1 MTRMTRMFF
10 WSSSRAFLLLS
21 YLGLCLIAAAPA
33 AAQTGPL
40 NHQQALQALQHADP
54 ARRFDAMVRLA
65 DLGNAADAA
74 AVVPLMRDADPVL
87 AQFAV
92 GLVWRLWSR
101 SGDAGIDALFAQ
113 GVALMQSGDL
123 PKAVLVFTDVIKQR
137 PGFAE
142 AWNKRATIYFM
153 LDQYELSMKDCDAV
167 LERVPDHFGAL
178 SGYAQMV
185 AERGQLERA
194 LGYMERAYRVNPTM
208 ANAELAIEDLRRQIE
223 IRRRKST

>member
-1 MTRMTRMFF
+1 MARLLRE
-10 WSSSRAFLLLS
+10 AFLGSARALILLV
-21 YLGLCLIAAAPA
+21 LGMCLITTVPV
-33 AAQTGPL
+33 AAQNAPL
-40 NHQQALQALQHADP
+40 NRQQALLALEHADP
-54 ARRFDAMVRLA
+54 VRRLEAMLRLA
-65 DLGNAADAA
+65 DLGNAGDAA
-74 AVVPLMRDADPVL
+74 AVMPRLRDADPVL
-87 AQFAV
+87 RQFAV

-101 SGDAGIDALFAQ
+101 SGDADIDVLFAL
-113 GVALMQSGDL
+113 GVVLMQAGDL
-123 PKAVLVFTDVIKQR
+123 PKAVLVFTDIINKR

-153 LDQYELSMKDCDAV
+153 LDQTELSMKDCDAV

-178 SGYAQMV
+178 SGYAQMT

-194 LGYMERAYRVNPTM
+194 LAYMEHAHRVNPNM

>member
-1 MTRMTRMFF
+1 MTRTF
-10 WSSSRAFLLLS
+10 WKFLCRPARAFLLLLS
-21 YLGLCLIAAAPA
+21 LSLCLIAAAPA

-40 NHQQALQALQHADP
+40 NRQQALQALAHADP
-54 ARRFDAMVRLA
+54 TRRLEAMLRLA
-65 DLGNAADAA
+65 DLGDAADAG
-74 AVVPLMRDADPVL
+74 AVMPRLRDADPVL
-87 AQFAV
+87 RQFAV
-92 GLVWRLWSR
+92 GLVWQLWSR

-113 GVALMQSGDL
+113 GVALMQAGDL
-123 PKAVLVFTDVIKQR
+123 PKAVLVFTDIINQR

-167 LERVPDHFGAL
+167 LARVPDHFGAL
-178 SGYAQMV
+178 SGYAQMA

-194 LGYMERAYRVNPTM
+194 LGYMERAHRANPNM

-223 IRRRKST
+223 IRRKKST

>member
-1 MTRMTRMFF
+1 MARLLRE
-10 WSSSRAFLLLS
+10 AFLGSARALILLV
-21 YLGLCLIAAAPA
+21 LGMCLITTVPV
-33 AAQTGPL
+33 AAQNAPL
-40 NHQQALQALQHADP
+40 NRQQALLALEHADP
-54 ARRFDAMVRLA
+54 VRRLEAMLRLA
-65 DLGNAADAA
+65 DLGNAGDAA
-74 AVVPLMRDADPVL
+74 AVMPRLRDADPVL
-87 AQFAV
+87 RQFAV

-101 SGDAGIDALFAQ
+101 SGDADIDVLFAL
-113 GVALMQSGDL
+113 GVVLMQAGDL
-123 PKAVLVFTDVIKQR
+123 PKAVLAFTDIINKR

-153 LDQYELSMKDCDAV
+153 LDQTELSMKDCDAV

-178 SGYAQMV
+178 SGYAQMT

-194 LGYMERAYRVNPTM
+194 LAYMEHAHRVNPNM